1 MLDELKNLNYHGGKD
16 GVLFFLCDVI
26 GNSQIKVHDAEVI
39 CAHAPGKRYL
49 SVRDLI
55 EYCLAFGW
63 IHLEEDAISVVP
75 SIGEMLHD
83 KDVLNTKLV
92 TSSVD
97 LLFSEG
103 VFDSTMFSY
112 DSLQCSFSFKNELFP
127 LSLSSVR
134 NVLISQHFLL
144 PLRDARGSRF
154 YISSD
159 YELLPRT

>member
-1 MLDELKNLNYHGGKD
+1 M
-16 GVLFFLCDVI
+16 LFFLCDVI
-26 GNSQIKVHDAEVI
+26 GNSQIKIHDAEVI

-63 IHLEEDAISVVP
+63 IHLEEDAISVVS

-92 TSSVD
+92 MSSVD

-112 DSLQCSFSFKNELFP
+112 DSLQCSFSFKNGWVISSFFLFCHAVRKALRP
-127 LSLSSVR
+127 SSV
-134 NVLISQHFLL
+134 
-144 PLRDARGSRF
+144 
-154 YISSD
+154 SSTA
-159 YELLPRT
+159 PFSCFCRCFAVMIF